1 MDYKKNIIWLNKS
14 LNANFGSLPPSK
26 SIYNQEHMEVAMAA
40 SKDDNVDFFAFF
52 TNSFNRVDPVTDEDL
67 VAAMTTIKDEAKFTK
82 ELNKIFKKSEEIRA
96 ESKKVFDEAV
106 TEGGKN
112 TNTFVANLKAMK
124 RIVKS
129 LKGKK

>member
-1 MDYKKNIIWLNKS
+1 MI
-14 LNANFGSLPPSK
+14 AT
-26 SIYNQEHMEVAMAA
+26 
-40 SKDDNVDFFAFF
+40 KD
-52 TNSFNRVDPVTDEDL
+52 NRVDPVTDEDL
-67 VAAMTTIKDEAKFTK
+67 GAAMTTIKDEAKFTK

-96 ESKKVFDEAV
+96 ESKKVFDETV